1 MLNVAI
7 CDDEPQMATAV
18 ENILAKYNPALFTI
32 STYYN
37 PAKLAK
43 DLDRLT
49 FDFFIL
55 DIELSTRAASDS
67 LKLSGNTITT
77 CQLFF

>member
-7 CDDEPQMATAV
+7 CDDEPQMATDV
-18 ENILAKYNPALFTI
+18 ENLLAKYNPSLFTI
-32 STYYN
+32 SVYYN

-43 DLDRLT
+43 DLHHLT

-55 DIELSTRAASDS
+55 DIELSH
-67 LKLSGNTITT
+67 
-77 CQLFF
+77 